1 LWNEEADVLGVLTV
15 LRTGLH
21 SMSPCGRR
29 PARLSRGGAR
39 CCPSFFHCHSFFTA
53 RCLSF
58 LAVLLPLLQCCSVG
72 SSFCSPGSSLLSLLL
87 AAVCATGSVAF
98 SPRVCC
104 VYYCLWCVCGCM
116 CVCARACCCLCLQFV
131 LQSVFAADCVFP
143 TGSVLRQCVRWQ
155 TCGGHRHTSAS
166 SRQTCGV
173 RCVVHACKMRR
184 TRHVGVSAATHPHG

>member
-1 LWNEEADVLGVLTV
+1 MLGVLTV

-72 SSFCSPGSSLLSLLL
+72 SSFCSPGSSLSLSSSCCCVCDWLCCLLSPCLLCVLLSL
-87 AAVCATGSVAF
+87 VCV
-98 SPRVCC
+98 
-104 VYYCLWCVCGCM
+104 WVCGCM

>member
-1 LWNEEADVLGVLTV
+1 MRIALWLVRACVRACARVGVLWNEEADVLGVLTV

-104 VYYCLWCVCGCM
+104 VYYCLWCVCGCVGV
-116 CVCARACCCLCLQFV
+116 CVCVRALAAVFVCSLYYSLCLPRTVCFRQALFCD
-131 LQSVFAADCVFP
+131 SVCAGRPVEGTATRLP
-143 TGSVLRQCVRWQ
+143 
-155 TCGGHRHTSAS
+155 
-166 SRQTCGV
+166 
-173 RCVVHACKMRR
+173 RR
-184 TRHVGVSAATHPHG
+184 GRRVA